1 MKKSIQ
7 LIIMGILFLNVISCS
22 NKEDKIYPNSQ
33 LFSRDDCDTQNLTSS
48 RIEFKDLIL
57 KPSSL
62 IVLDSILITNN
73 QGTERFFHIFNL
85 NTLNKIGERIVM
97 GQGPDDMLMPSF
109 VQQNDS
115 IKIFDMMTSSLFSYA
130 TADFINQENPKPRH
144 KIAFEEK
151 PFWSEIAMMGNQY
164 I

>member
-73 QGTERFFHIFNL
+73 QGTERF
-85 NTLNKIGERIVM
+85 
-97 GQGPDDMLMPSF
+97 
-109 VQQNDS
+109 S
-115 IKIFDMMTSSLFSYA
+115 ISL
-130 TADFINQENPKPRH
+130 I
-144 KIAFEEK
+144 
-151 PFWSEIAMMGNQY
+151 
-164 I
+164 